1 MIARFKLWLALRRR
15 RKVRLVE
22 SERVR
27 KGQIEARRKAWAN
40 DPLRGAI

>member
-1 MIARFKLWLALRRR
+1 MIARVKFWLALRRR

-27 KGQIEARRKAWAN
+27 KGQIEAQRKAWAN
-40 DPLRGAI
+40 DPFRRAV